1 MLKWVIGILA
11 AIAFFWGLNRILIAL
26 TTDASGI
33 DLVLG
38 IVGVALAGFSFIY
51 LGYLLGQVQKSI

>member
-1 MLKWVIGILA
+1 MLRWVIGVVA
-11 AIAFFWGLNRILIAL
+11 AVAFFWGLNRILIAL
-26 TTDASGI
+26 TTDAGTV

-38 IVGVALAGFSFIY
+38 LVGLGLAGFSFIY